1 MSILHRNPAN
11 KLIKTKNTQ
20 LAIIIVIAD
29 DKEDLFRKTQRCEAG
44 WHSEETKMMRFP
56 REWIMLLN
64 TVAHF
69 RGMNVPN
76 CKQNHKI
83 LYTSNTSH
91 ASNFS
96 SNKQTNKKP
105 QQSLN
110 LTSFYQ
116 RSIQFGFGKLQ
127 VQNCYKYSLTLLESM
142 YVFLP

>member
-1 MSILHRNPAN
+1 
-11 KLIKTKNTQ
+11 
-20 LAIIIVIAD
+20 
-29 DKEDLFRKTQRCEAG
+29 
-44 WHSEETKMMRFP
+44 MRFP

-69 RGMNVPN
+69 RGMTAPN

-83 LYTSNTSH
+83 LYTSKTSH

-96 SNKQTNKKP
+96 FNKQINKKP

-116 RSIQFGFGKLQ
+116 RSI
-127 VQNCYKYSLTLLESM
+127 
-142 YVFLP
+142 